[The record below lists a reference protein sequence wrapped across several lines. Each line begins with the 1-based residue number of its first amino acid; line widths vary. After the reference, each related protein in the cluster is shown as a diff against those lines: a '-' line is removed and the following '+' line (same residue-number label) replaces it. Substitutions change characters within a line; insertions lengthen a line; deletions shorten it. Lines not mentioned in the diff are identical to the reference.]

1 VYNYA
6 VVGNTATSG
15 KLSDKGK
22 YPNVY
27 RATTPDPLK
36 LQTLMHFIREEFQ
49 VTVAAVLHI
58 PSDYATG
65 MAGDAVEYGTNE
77 GMAMHRF
84 EIGKLDENIA
94 LIDDEAGWNA
104 TLERLE
110 RVLRFVVFGRS
121 LLIRHCC
128 LVYKARIFTEKRFSV
143 ERCAFAV
150 PFATEEDDAVC
161 EKNINE
167 CKCNVYVIMQSIFR
181 QTPGRWFF
189 AR

>member
-1 VYNYA
+1 MYNYA

-121 LLIRHCC
+121 LLTRHCC
-128 LVYKARIFTEKRFSV
+128 LVYKARIFPSSPRN
-143 ERCAFAV
+143 AFRWSAARS
-150 PFATEEDDAVC
+150 PFHLLPR
-161 EKNINE
+161 KM
-167 CKCNVYVIMQSIFR
+167 MQSAKKILMN
-181 QTPGRWFF
+181 
-189 AR
+189 ANAMCM